1 MNIEISVPLTK
12 EQTAIANYLDTKT
25 TEIDQ
30 AVTDKEALIN
40 LYKEEKKALINE
52 AVTKGLNPKV
62 KLKPSGI
69 DWLGD
74 IPEHWEVK
82 PFKYWI
88 ELITAKAL
96 NESNKVG
103 LENIESN
110 TGKFIETNSEFEG
123 EGIAFIKN
131 DILFGKL
138 RPYLVK
144 VYLATF
150 EGSAVGDFFVL
161 RCRANVISTFTQF
174 KLIDYSFI
182 DVCNSSTFGAKMPRV
197 SWEFMS
203 NLKNSFPFNQ

>member
-144 VYLATF
+144 VYIATRLLEIF
-150 EGSAVGDFFVL
+150 LF
-161 RCRANVISTFTQF
+161 
-174 KLIDYSFI
+174 
-182 DVCNSSTFGAKMPRV
+182 
-197 SWEFMS
+197 
-203 NLKNSFPFNQ
+203 